1 MFEAFQIGPFIIWT
15 HAFFFLF
22 GVWMSLEFFLR
33 LAQTAH
39 LSLQSFRERALQ
51 YLAAFLVGGRV
62 IAMLS
67 QYRAYVRDPLRILMV
82 HDGNFSFLGAA
93 IGIGVLLFLATKG
106 SRATYLQWL
115 DVLVPATTFGLFFDW
130 IGKFAAGQEYGR
142 PTDVFWGVTYDVI
155 NVRYTVPVHPVQLY
169 YAFFF
174 LVLTF
179 ALLVVRRYAARA
191 GWETLVG
198 IALASLATLFFESFR
213 GDFAIPVF
221 ATSLDF
227 LLLLLL
233 LTGVGVFAVVE
244 LKLTQRQQLFYE
256 GAMALMCGGY
266 FILRSMLSLPTHE
279 LRFSQLLALLALF
292 AAVVYVV
299 VHRRR
304 YPHL

>member
-15 HAFFFLF
+15 HAFFFLLA
-22 GVWMSLEFFLR
+22 VWMSLEFFLR

-39 LSLQSFRERALQ
+39 LSLQHFRERAPQ
-51 YLAAFLVGGRV
+51 YLLAFLIGGRL
-62 IAMLS
+62 IAVLS
-67 QYRAYVRDPLRILMV
+67 QYRVYVNDPLRIFMM
-82 HDGNFSFLGAA
+82 HDGNISFLGAA
-93 IGIGVLLFLATKG
+93 IGIGVLLFFATKD
-106 SRATYLQWL
+106 SRTTYLQWL

-130 IGKFAAGQEYGR
+130 VGKFAAGQEYGR
-142 PTDVFWGVTYDVI
+142 PTDVPWGITYNVI

-198 IALASLATLFFESFR
+198 IALAAFAVLTFESFR
-213 GDFAIPVF
+213 GDFAVPVF
-221 ATSLDF
+221 ATNLDV
-227 LLLLLL
+227 LLLIVLFCGLGAFALL
-233 LTGVGVFAVVE
+233 E
-244 LKLTQRQQLFYE
+244 LRLTQRQQLLYE
-256 GAMALMCGGY
+256 AAMALICGGY

-292 AAVVYVV
+292 ATVVYVV

>member
-15 HAFFFLF
+15 HAFFFLLA
-22 GVWMSLEFFLR
+22 VWMSLEFFLR

-39 LSLQSFRERALQ
+39 LSLQHFRERAPQ
-51 YLAAFLVGGRV
+51 YLLAFLIGGRV
-62 IAMLS
+62 IAVLS
-67 QYRAYVRDPLRILMV
+67 QYRVYVNDPLRIFMM
-82 HDGNFSFLGAA
+82 HDGNISFLGAA
-93 IGIGVLLFLATKG
+93 IGIGVLLYFATRD
-106 SRATYLQWL
+106 SRTTYLQWL

-130 IGKFAAGQEYGR
+130 MGKFAAGQEYGR
-142 PTDVFWGVTYDVI
+142 PTDVFWGITYNVI

-174 LVLTF
+174 LILTF

-198 IALASLATLFFESFR
+198 ITLASFAVLTFESFR
-213 GDFAIPVF
+213 GDFAVPVF
-221 ATSLDF
+221 ATNLDI
-227 LLLLLL
+227 LLLIVLFCGLGAFALL
-233 LTGVGVFAVVE
+233 E
-244 LKLTQRQQLFYE
+244 LRLTQRQQLLYE
-256 GAMALMCGGY
+256 AAMALICGGY

-292 AAVVYVV
+292 ATVVYVV